1 MQMSMD
7 NEFDAFTQGVE
18 PGGLRSRMQ
27 IKLLITFI
35 VSRAGEPMKDSMII
49 EALQLHGLANY
60 FEASQAMEELI
71 SGGNLTEADGLI
83 YITPKGE
90 ISVDELAREIP
101 RTVKETALADA
112 MMLLTKA
119 KRERENSVEIK
130 KTENGC
136 YVTFKIMHGQEPMME
151 LSVYAADMEQAQH
164 IKNNFIKDPSHIYA
178 TVIASLF
185 V

>member
-60 FEASQAMEELI
+60 FEARERIQI
-71 SGGNLTEADGLI
+71 SI
-83 YITPKGE
+83 YI
-90 ISVDELAREIP
+90 
-101 RTVKETALADA
+101 
-112 MMLLTKA
+112 
-119 KRERENSVEIK
+119 
-130 KTENGC
+130 
-136 YVTFKIMHGQEPMME
+136 
-151 LSVYAADMEQAQH
+151 
-164 IKNNFIKDPSHIYA
+164 
-178 TVIASLF
+178 
-185 V
+185 